1 MIYDLLGAFFHRK
14 YPCTFSR
21 TIYTGADNNLSNV
34 KCTPLCGMSVR
45 YRSCVK
51 LLRVL
56 LQCLDEKSST
66 NFHFICSG
74 DNLLGYDT
82 RIKIYSLRVHFL
94 KGIMKR
100 YFCLGSKMSCSR
112 CLGCESAAR

>member
-1 MIYDLLGAFFHRK
+1 
-14 YPCTFSR
+14 
-21 TIYTGADNNLSNV
+21 
-34 KCTPLCGMSVR
+34 MSVR

-56 LQCLDEKSST
+56 LQCLDEKSGT

-82 RIKIYSLRVHFL
+82 RIEIYSLRVHFL
-94 KGIMKR
+94 KGIIKRYKR
-100 YFCLGSKMSCSR
+100 YFCLGSKMGCGK
-112 CLGCESAAR
+112 CLTRESAA